1 MICGNATI
9 DGLLAADV
17 SVQPMSPGTR
27 VPAVGYLQDLL
38 RCHGYGYLPDPR
50 VSYYGT
56 WGVSTT
62 RAVTDY
68 RRKYS
73 LATGSTADSVLL
85 RDLVQRPAPQPQLSP
100 AWVPLVLDTAFTPT
114 LRFVWLTSLFETGG
128 LFARM
133 NLNTDECGVSFG
145 ILQWSQKAGQLH
157 NFLRACSTRQRA
169 EWETIMGTEAGALL
183 DHTARPNGGVD
194 PRGFALDPAFELT
207 KDPWKNRLDALG
219 ASHAMQR
226 VQLEL
231 ASETYDAALL
241 KIKAWTHPGTSE
253 RTLAFLLDLTN
264 QFGPGRVQ
272 QHYAQAAEPGVPE
285 SEILKIMED
294 AFTARARPQFQQQVR
309 ARREFFR
316 TTPLLS
322 DV

>member
-1 MICGNATI
+1 MISGNATI
-9 DGLLAADV
+9 DGLLAADI
-17 SVQPMSPGTR
+17 SVQPLSAGTH

-50 VSYYGT
+50 VAYYGT

-68 RRKYS
+68 RRRYS
-73 LATGSTADSVLL
+73 LATGSAADSALL
-85 RDLVQRPAPQPQLSP
+85 LDLAQRPAPQLSP

-128 LFARM
+128 LFAKM
-133 NLNTDECGVSFG
+133 NLNTDQCGVSFG
-145 ILQWSQKAGQLH
+145 ILQWSQRGGQLH
-157 NFLRACSTRQRA
+157 NFLHACSTRQPG
-169 EWETIMGTEAGALL
+169 EWETIMGTQAGALL
-183 DHTARPNGGVD
+183 DHAAQPNGGLD
-194 PRGFALDPAFELT
+194 PRGFALDPAFELA
-207 KDPWKNRLDALG
+207 KGPWKNRLDALG
-219 ASHAMQR
+219 FSHAMQR

-231 ASETYDAALL
+231 ASETYDAALS

-272 QHYAQAAEPGVPE
+272 QHYAQAAAPSVPE

-294 AFTARARPQFQQQVR
+294 AFTALARPQFQQQVR

-316 TTPLLS
+316 TTPLLAE
-322 DV
+322 V